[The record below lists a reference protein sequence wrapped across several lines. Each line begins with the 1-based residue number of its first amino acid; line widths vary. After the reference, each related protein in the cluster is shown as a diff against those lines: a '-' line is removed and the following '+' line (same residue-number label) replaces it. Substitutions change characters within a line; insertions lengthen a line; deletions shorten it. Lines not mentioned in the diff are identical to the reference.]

1 MSLVTKTPLVSSIS
15 NDSGKTLY
23 GELRTKIGSVMMN
36 DESTI
41 QLAINHITV
50 LPVLPEQV
58 KNGSNQGAESENTG
72 NTSGRSH
79 RIGLEQN

>member
-1 MSLVTKTPLVSSIS
+1 
-15 NDSGKTLY
+15 
-23 GELRTKIGSVMMN
+23 MMN

-50 LPVLPEQV
+50 LPVLPGQV